1 MPNTRMQVAI
11 ETERDLVDFIS
22 LIARAEDTYR
32 LEDFRGECAVNPG
45 SMLGMLYARA
55 DFSGGMYLINLIHD
69 GHFPI
74 EFDRFR
80 VVE

>member
-1 MPNTRMQVAI
+1 
-11 ETERDLVDFIS
+11 
-22 LIARAEDTYR
+22 
-32 LEDFRGECAVNPG
+32 
-45 SMLGMLYARA
+45 MLGMLYARA

-69 GHFPI
+69 GHFPL

>member
-1 MPNTRMQVAI
+1 MPDTRMRVAI

-32 LEDFRGECAVNPG
+32 LEDFRGECAVNPA

-55 DFSGGMYLINLIHD
+55 DFSSGMYLINLSND

-74 EFDRFR
+74 EFERFR
-80 VVE
+80 VVD